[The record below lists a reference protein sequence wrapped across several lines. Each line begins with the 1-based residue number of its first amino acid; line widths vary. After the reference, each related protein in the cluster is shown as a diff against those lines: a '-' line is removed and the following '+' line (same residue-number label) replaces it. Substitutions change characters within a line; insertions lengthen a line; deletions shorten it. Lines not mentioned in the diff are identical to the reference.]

1 MDLNEELIEKLFQI
15 QPNLENKIEELD
27 NEIKKRE
34 PSNETKILKSDLNS
48 VRMKNPNT
56 YNIETFREQISVS
69 ASRGKED
76 LLKTLE
82 YGLKVQEE
90 LIRIE
95 YELKNLK

>member
-1 MDLNEELIEKLFQI
+1 
-15 QPNLENKIEELD
+15 
-27 NEIKKRE
+27 
-34 PSNETKILKSDLNS
+34 
-48 VRMKNPNT
+48 MKNPTT
-56 YNIETFREQISVS
+56 YNIEIFMKQIHVS
-69 ASRGKED
+69 ASRRKED

>member
-1 MDLNEELIEKLFQI
+1 VNIKEELIEKLFQV

-27 NEIKKRE
+27 NEIKKKE
-34 PSNETKILKSDLNS
+34 PSNKTKILKSDLNS
-48 VRMKNPNT
+48 VKMKNPTT
-56 YNIETFREQISVS
+56 YNIETFREQIPVS
-69 ASRGKED
+69 ASCGKED

-95 YELKNLK
+95 DELKNLK

>member
-1 MDLNEELIEKLFQI
+1 VDIKEELIEKIFQV

-27 NEIKKRE
+27 NEIKKKE
-34 PSNETKILKSDLNS
+34 TSNKTKILKSDLNS
-48 VRMKNPNT
+48 VKMKNSTT

-76 LLKTLE
+76 ILKTLE

-95 YELKNLK
+95 DELKNLK

>member
-27 NEIKKRE
+27 NEIQKRI

-48 VRMKNPNT
+48 VKMKNPNT
-56 YNIETFREQISVS
+56 YNIETFKEQIPVS

-76 LLKTLE
+76 LMKTLE
-82 YGLKVQEE
+82 YGLNVQEE

-95 YELKNLK
+95 DELKYLK

>member
-1 MDLNEELIEKLFQI
+1 MDIKEELIEKLFKV

-27 NEIKKRE
+27 KKIKKKE
-34 PSNETKILKSDLNS
+34 TSNKTKILKSDLNS
-48 VRMKNPNT
+48 VKMKNSTT

-69 ASRGKED
+69 ASHGKED

>member
-1 MDLNEELIEKLFQI
+1 VDIKEELIIKILQV

-27 NEIKKRE
+27 NEIKKKK
-34 PSNETKILKSDLNS
+34 PSNKTKILKSDLNS
-48 VRMKNPNT
+48 VKMKNSTT
-56 YNIETFREQISVS
+56 YNIQTLREQIPVS
-69 ASRGKED
+69 SSCGKED

-95 YELKNLK
+95 DELKNLK